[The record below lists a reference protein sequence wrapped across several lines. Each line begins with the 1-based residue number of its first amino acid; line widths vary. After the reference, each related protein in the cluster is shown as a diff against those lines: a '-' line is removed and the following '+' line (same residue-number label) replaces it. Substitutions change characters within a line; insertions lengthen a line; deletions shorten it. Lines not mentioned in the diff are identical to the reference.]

1 MYAYSNSEK
10 FETDLLSGKV
20 RVSSTGFPEESVNLL
35 PDEKVSLVD
44 GKLVKSSSHFGG
56 KEYREQGIYDIL
68 KNYRW
73 AKCWKDWSMV
83 CIHFTVDDPSLLS
96 KIISGKFRQS
106 DQIETI
112 LKAISRADLFEYKI
126 LSQREI
132 TIY

>member
-1 MYAYSNSEK
+1 M
-10 FETDLLSGKV
+10 T
-20 RVSSTGFPEESVNLL
+20 
-35 PDEKVSLVD
+35 
-44 GKLVKSSSHFGG
+44 
-56 KEYREQGIYDIL
+56 L

-73 AKCWKDWSMV
+73 AKCWKDWSNG
-83 CIHFTVDDPSLLS
+83 IDDPSLLS

>member
-1 MYAYSNSEK
+1 MC
-10 FETDLLSGKV
+10 
-20 RVSSTGFPEESVNLL
+20 RPECQRTLIVARRHAA
-35 PDEKVSLVD
+35 K
-44 GKLVKSSSHFGG
+44 
-56 KEYREQGIYDIL
+56 REVLERLEQWYD
-68 KNYRW
+68 
-73 AKCWKDWSMV
+73 
-83 CIHFTVDDPSLLS
+83 IHFTVDDPSLLS